1 VPIGACNISIE
12 KEMKKY
18 SQIIFFPFLRFKT
31 NFDLSFDR
39 LNLENLE
46 EFLSCRLTADSERSY
61 IKRLLASNKIMGETN
76 NEIKII
82 YNKKNEQLEPADDN
96 TIRLIEEYKI
106 LLFISSVSACNINIT
121 KYSGHFIATS
131 DSFSVVYQNFDFE
144 SEWTGFTAGGIIR
157 NNSVGYKIDEL
168 IFEKPPFVRVN
179 ELSFD
184 IDLFKCLKRSRKI
197 STTFYRRITR
207 SIESLM
213 QGYHNSDDI
222 SNDVKILSI
231 VRAFEILFDLPEREP
246 RKYFKDKIEK
256 YCQLVNERKYKYK
269 FKVIKSLKESQGSI
283 HQIWADR
290 FYILRNHIIHGNSIK
305 SNEYVFRGVSHI
317 NIAVQFYIVA
327 LKNLLNEL
335 FDKKYFYDVIRY
347 KNNNFSVDIQIAEQ
361 LKDKMKECYKYA
373 SK

>member
-1 VPIGACNISIE
+1 
-12 KEMKKY
+12 
-18 SQIIFFPFLRFKT
+18 
-31 NFDLSFDR
+31 
-39 LNLENLE
+39 
-46 EFLSCRLTADSERSY
+46 
-61 IKRLLASNKIMGETN
+61 
-76 NEIKII
+76 
-82 YNKKNEQLEPADDN
+82 
-96 TIRLIEEYKI
+96 
-106 LLFISSVSACNINIT
+106 
-121 KYSGHFIATS
+121 
-131 DSFSVVYQNFDFE
+131 
-144 SEWTGFTAGGIIR
+144 
-157 NNSVGYKIDEL
+157 
-168 IFEKPPFVRVN
+168 
-179 ELSFD
+179 
-184 IDLFKCLKRSRKI
+184 
-197 STTFYRRITR
+197 
-207 SIESLM
+207 M